1 MSCNLLTDKDPDEA
15 IVVTFDFSPALDA
28 GETLSSIESVTVEVS
43 AGVDPAPGDILTG
56 QAIITVDSL
65 MVQQPVVGGV
75 NGVNYNIKALAQ
87 TSTPSKRLAVT
98 AILPVRSQ

>member
-15 IVVTFDFSPALDA
+15 IIVTFDFSPALDE
-28 GETLSSIESVTVEVS
+28 GETLASIESVSVEVS
-43 AGVDPAPGDILTG
+43 AGADPTPSNILTG
-56 QAIITVDSL
+56 AAVLTVDSL
-65 MVQQPVVGGV
+65 MVQQPVSGGI
-75 NGVNYNIKALAQ
+75 NGSNYNIKALAQ